1 MLYNTST
8 PTYKEPLKTKQSGE
22 KKTSSYS
29 LRHWIQERRNKEA
42 TGSNNLIKQQKK
54 HRYLRRP
61 LCRSTTTPNFLQL
74 LFNQLTLLSKI
85 QVSPKSSLMLVKVR
99 VYI

>member
-22 KKTSSYS
+22 KKTSFYS

-42 TGSNNLIKQQKK
+42 TWSNNLIKQQKK
-54 HRYLRRP
+54 NIDTLEGHSVEAQQPQMFGNY
-61 LCRSTTTPNFLQL
+61 FLTNL
-74 LFNQLTLLSKI
+74 H
-85 QVSPKSSLMLVKVR
+85 
-99 VYI
+99 Y